1 MAGPYLT
8 CEICPNTRG
17 GVSAQETM
25 SSAVDANALARHSWR
40 TMRRLLAALVVIAGL
55 GAGCTSTPKPE
66 PATLEVPSAQLDASV
81 AQFRFDE
88 GTRNLR
94 AGVTNNS
101 ERDIRVSAA
110 TIAWDGFRFP
120 KVQIAD
126 DLVKPGLTAAFDIA
140 YGAPRCSREP
150 TGKPALV
157 AVVDGLTRRL
167 PLRVDDPE
175 LLVRLRDSACA
186 AERLNAAATVRLSFE
201 PTTVT
206 VHGEEYLP
214 GRVMIAR
221 RTGDAEPIR
230 VVDLGGSVLV
240 DFVAR
245 NGRRSLPVTLAA
257 NQRQFVLPVLAG
269 SAHRCDGHAR
279 GNSSQTFLLS
289 VYLRLGDAPVQRR
302 ILIPAAPDQVRVLAV
317 IDRDCR

>member
-1 MAGPYLT
+1 M
-8 CEICPNTRG
+8 
-17 GVSAQETM
+17 
-25 SSAVDANALARHSWR
+25 
-40 TMRRLLAALVVIAGL
+40 
-55 GAGCTSTPKPE
+55 
-66 PATLEVPSAQLDASV
+66 

-88 GTRNLR
+88 GTRHLR

-101 ERDIRVSAA
+101 KRDIRVSSA

-120 KVQIAD
+120 KVPITD
-126 DLVKPGLTAAFDIA
+126 DLVKPGLTAAFEIA

-150 TGKPALV
+150 TGKPALI
-157 AVVDGLTRRL
+157 AVVDGHPRRL
-167 PLRVDDPE
+167 PLRVDDPG
-175 LLVRLRDSACA
+175 LLGRLREKACA
-186 AERLNAAATVRLSFE
+186 AERLDAAASVRLSFE
-201 PTTVT
+201 PTTVR

-214 GRVMIAR
+214 GRVVMVR
-221 RTGDAEPIR
+221 RPGNAEPIR
-230 VVDLGGSVLV
+230 IVDLGGSVLV

-245 NGRRSLPVTLAA
+245 NGPRSLPATLAA
-257 NQRQFVLPVLAG
+257 DQRRFVLPVLAG

-302 ILIPAAPDQVRVLAV
+302 ILIPAEPDQVRVLAV

>member
-1 MAGPYLT
+1 MT
-8 CEICPNTRG
+8 
-17 GVSAQETM
+17 
-25 SSAVDANALARHSWR
+25 SAVDANALARHSWR
-40 TMRRLLAALVVIAGL
+40 TMRRLLAALAVIVGL
-55 GAGCTSTPKPE
+55 AAAGCTSTPTPQ
-66 PATLEVPSAQLDASV
+66 PATPEVPSSQLDASV

-101 ERDIRVSAA
+101 ARDIRVSAA

-120 KVQIAD
+120 KVPISD

-157 AVVDGLTRRL
+157 AVVDGRTRRL
-167 PLRVDDPE
+167 PLRVDDPQ
-175 LLVRLRDSACA
+175 LLARLRDSACA

-201 PTTVT
+201 PTTVM

-214 GRVMIAR
+214 GRVVIAR
-221 RTGDAEPIR
+221 RPGDAEPIR
-230 VVDLGGSVLV
+230 IVDLGGSVLV

-245 NGRRSLPVTLAA
+245 NGPRSLPVTLAA
-257 NQRQFVLPVLAG
+257 DQRQFVLPVLAG

-289 VYLRLGDAPVQRR
+289 VFLRLGDAPVQRR

>member
-25 SSAVDANALARHSWR
+25 SRAVDANALARHSWR

-66 PATLEVPSAQLDASV
+66 PAAPEVPSAQLDASV

-120 KVQIAD
+120 KVPIPD
-126 DLVKPGLTAAFDIA
+126 DLVKPGPE
-140 YGAPRCSREP
+140 GPRPPPPGTSRACP
-150 TGKPALV
+150 GHRTSARVPPGPPASRP
-157 AVVDGLTRRL
+157 GSPHSSRW
-167 PLRVDDPE
+167 
-175 LLVRLRDSACA
+175 S
-186 AERLNAAATVRLSFE
+186 AAA
-201 PTTVT
+201 
-206 VHGEEYLP
+206 
-214 GRVMIAR
+214 
-221 RTGDAEPIR
+221 
-230 VVDLGGSVLV
+230 
-240 DFVAR
+240 
-245 NGRRSLPVTLAA
+245 
-257 NQRQFVLPVLAG
+257 
-269 SAHRCDGHAR
+269 
-279 GNSSQTFLLS
+279 
-289 VYLRLGDAPVQRR
+289 
-302 ILIPAAPDQVRVLAV
+302 PA
-317 IDRDCR
+317 